1 MKDAYIHRCFSSSHG
16 ATLILWPPCELVMLS
31 HGRAHQTFRKTL
43 KMLLSNIFPSL
54 TPADMRW
61 REKCRRG
68 IFCLPWVASNKLHF
82 HLLSKSFEVLS
93 ISLFYLLAPL
103 ALHPDL
109 AVRNHLAMDSCVLC
123 VAVVY
128 RLCNFCPVSHLWIQW
143 PLHLH
148 QCFFNFRHIFSRV
161 WFLINNNLFTQ
172 RYTNLYTNLVILR
185 SH

>member
-1 MKDAYIHRCFSSSHG
+1 MEIAGIGWNILHLQQCCEDAYIHRCFSSSHG
-16 ATLILWPPCELVMLS
+16 PPWSFDLRVNWWCFHTAELIRLS
-31 HGRAHQTFRKTL
+31 EKPWNAS
-43 KMLLSNIFPSL
+43 SNIFPSL

-82 HLLSKSFEVLS
+82 HLLSESFEVLS

-148 QCFFNFRHIFSRV
+148 QCFFNFRHIFPRV
-161 WFLINNNLFTQ
+161 DF
-172 RYTNLYTNLVILR
+172 
-185 SH
+185 